1 MQLIQPK
8 AMKWTTTTLP
18 FRPFIVSGLLLTQAA
33 MSSNSGAACRPLI
46 STGVQLL
53 GSSLSLPSGK
63 DATIPGIATSS
74 PMIPKETE
82 TLAFITNSQCSQP
95 RDRSLIA
102 LIAFQLLVA
111 AHLVAAHL
119 VGAHLG

>member
-46 STGVQLL
+46 STGDRLL
-53 GSSLSLPSGK
+53 GSSLSLSSGK
-63 DATIPGIATSS
+63 EATIPGIARSS
-74 PMIPKETE
+74 PKIPKETN
-82 TLAFITNSQCSQP
+82 TFAFITYPQCSPP

-102 LIAFQLLVA
+102 LIAFHLLVA
-111 AHLVAAHL
+111 AHP
-119 VGAHLG
+119 VGAHLAAAHL